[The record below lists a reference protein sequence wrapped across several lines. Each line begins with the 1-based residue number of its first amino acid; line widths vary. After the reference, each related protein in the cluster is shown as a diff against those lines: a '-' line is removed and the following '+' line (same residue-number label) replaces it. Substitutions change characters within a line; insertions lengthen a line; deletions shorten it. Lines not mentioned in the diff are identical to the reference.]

1 MEIKTISV
9 EITIEDIQQL
19 LEKHLV
25 IKDKQKFAE
34 LIVGHLSKSNIALE
48 QTYKGLL
55 GMYPEFNY
63 KEGDWVYIDISNLT
77 SWRMNKESTLKLPGT
92 LDQCIPC
99 EITGV
104 DIYSAAAYS
113 VNYKYVKKDTMVTS
127 NLEHEEI
134 LDETYSVEERYI
146 FKKVENLIDVLDEL
160 EELQINNEDISS

>member
-1 MEIKTISV
+1 MGVKSISV

-25 IKDKQKFAE
+25 MKDKQKFSE

-63 KEGDWVYIDISNLT
+63 KEGDWVYIDINNLT
-77 SWRMNKESTLKLPGT
+77 SWRMNKESTLELPGT
-92 LDQCIPC
+92 LDHCIPC

-104 DIYSAAAYS
+104 DIYSAAAY
-113 VNYKYVKKDTMVTS
+113 NIKYRYIKKDT
-127 NLEHEEI
+127 EEI
-134 LDETYSVEERYI
+134 LDETYSVEGRYI
-146 FKKVENLIDVLDEL
+146 FKKVENLIDVLDEM
-160 EELQINNEDISS
+160 EEMQINNEDIAS